1 LRDGEIG
8 DSVEFVLVSPIS
20 QLAKEIVIATNPTA
34 RKGDK
39 QVSQVMVIKAS
50 AGYKVLSS
58 EVIDGKTVKT
68 YGAKVWEGQAVES
81 GDLVECLNWKGQ
93 ASIQRL
99 TEWLEGVD
107 RNPAKGEMGYD
118 IWAIEPVAKRK

>member
-1 LRDGEIG
+1 ME
-8 DSVEFVLVSPIS
+8 
-20 QLAKEIVIATNPTA
+20 
-34 RKGDK
+34 
-39 QVSQVMVIKAS
+39 IKAS

-68 YGAKVWEGQAVES
+68 YGAKVWDGQEVEA

-99 TEWLEGVD
+99 TEWLEAVEM
-107 RNPAKGEMGYD
+107 NQAKGEMGYEV
-118 IWAIEPVAKRK
+118 WAIEPVAKRK

>member
-1 LRDGEIG
+1 MRDGEIG
-8 DSVEFVLVSPIS
+8 DSVVFVPISPIC
-20 QLAKEIVIATNPTA
+20 QLTKEQVIATNPSA
-34 RKGDK
+34 RKGEK

-50 AGYKVLSS
+50 AGYKVLST

-68 YGAKVWEGQAVES
+68 YGAKVWDGQEVEA

-99 TEWLEGVD
+99 TEWLEAVPM
-107 RNPAKGEMGYD
+107 NPAKGEMGYE

>member
-1 LRDGEIG
+1 M
-8 DSVEFVLVSPIS
+8 VSNAGQSDLPK
-20 QLAKEIVIATNPTA
+20 QKEKVIATKPTA
-34 RKGDK
+34 PRGEHKAVK
-39 QVSQVMVIKAS
+39 PVSQIMEIKAS

-68 YGAKVWEGQAVES
+68 YGAKVWDGQEVEA

-99 TEWLEGVD
+99 TEWLEAVEM
-107 RNPAKGEMGYD
+107 NQAKGEMGYEV
-118 IWAIEPVAKRK
+118 WAIEPVAKRK